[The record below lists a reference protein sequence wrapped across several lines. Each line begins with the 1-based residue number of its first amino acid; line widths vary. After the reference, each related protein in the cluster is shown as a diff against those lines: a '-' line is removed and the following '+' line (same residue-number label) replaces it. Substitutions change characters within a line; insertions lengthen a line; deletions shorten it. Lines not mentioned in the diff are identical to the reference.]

1 MNSIISY
8 RKKQNT
14 HFIYYMGDWMDDFEG
29 EQKQNIM
36 EFDNEINQGW
46 GMKIKE
52 AFVSQKT

>member
-1 MNSIISY
+1 
-8 RKKQNT
+8 
-14 HFIYYMGDWMDDFEG
+14 
-29 EQKQNIM
+29 M

>member
-1 MNSIISY
+1 
-8 RKKQNT
+8 
-14 HFIYYMGDWMDDFEG
+14 MDDFEG

-52 AFVSQKT
+52 AFVSQKP